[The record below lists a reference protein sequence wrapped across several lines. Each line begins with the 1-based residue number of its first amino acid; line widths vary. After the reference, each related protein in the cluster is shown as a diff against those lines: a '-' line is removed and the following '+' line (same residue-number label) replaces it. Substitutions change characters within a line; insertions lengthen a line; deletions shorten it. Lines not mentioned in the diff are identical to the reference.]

1 MTGMTLRKK
10 KEYQEALKLLPS
22 LSAIYMV
29 KRIILLESIFNIPG
43 VEKIINNGDYEINN
57 MGDSYHYMPSITVS
71 NQVSVEGVNIN
82 NNDLTKLLKE
92 LNDFDKEISEYVSET
107 VYSSEPD
114 RDTINSQISDIM
126 DEFILQGDILKENR
140 YEMYKEVGAFHFSS
154 DAINHFNEFID
165 SQKNNKPYKPP
176 IKIAYGEKFEVIP
189 VSENAFLNGVD
200 LSKNQQQYKLDFIF
214 YNFTKYLNE
223 VSKKKSHQIKNGF
236 IIITINK
243 DADISFQY
251 FNNEHESS
259 AWISDNDPYTSDRN
273 KNYNRNF
280 PLRLKTLLH
289 NENDLSYESSFHD
302 PFALRNV
309 IKNMI
314 DVIGSSYITNK
325 MDFIK
330 DNSMTFMTLFEKMII
345 NNSVNKNIVNQE
357 NKPTIENKKRL

>member
-10 KEYQEALKLLPS
+10 KEYEEAVKLLPS
-22 LSAIYMV
+22 LAAIYIV

-43 VEKIINNGDYEINN
+43 VEKIINNGDYESTN

-71 NQVSVEGVNIN
+71 NQVSVEGINID
-82 NNDLTKLLKE
+82 NDGLTKLLRE
-92 LNDFDKEISEYVSET
+92 LNDFDNEISEYVAET

-114 RDTINSQISDIM
+114 RDSINSQVSDVM
-126 DEFILQGDILKENR
+126 DEFILQADILKENR
-140 YEMYKEVGAFHFSS
+140 FEIYKEAGSFHFSAE
-154 DAINHFNEFID
+154 AISYFNEFID
-165 SQKNNKPYKPP
+165 SLKNNKPYKPP
-176 IKIAYGEKFEVIP
+176 VKIAYGKKFEVIP
-189 VSENAFLNGVD
+189 ISENAFQDGLD
-200 LSKNQQQYKLDFIF
+200 LTKSQQQYKLDFIF
-214 YNFTKYLNE
+214 SNFTKYLNE

-259 AWISDNDPYTSDRN
+259 IWISNNDPYTSDKKNNYN
-273 KNYNRNF
+273 KNFR
-280 PLRLKTLLH
+280 LRLKTLLID
-289 NENDLSYESSFHD
+289 ENSLNDKSFSLSY
-302 PFALRNV
+302 V
-309 IKNMI
+309 IQNMI

-330 DNSMTFMTLFEKMII
+330 DNSITFMTLFEKMII
-345 NNSVNKNIVNQE
+345 NNSVNKKIVNHE